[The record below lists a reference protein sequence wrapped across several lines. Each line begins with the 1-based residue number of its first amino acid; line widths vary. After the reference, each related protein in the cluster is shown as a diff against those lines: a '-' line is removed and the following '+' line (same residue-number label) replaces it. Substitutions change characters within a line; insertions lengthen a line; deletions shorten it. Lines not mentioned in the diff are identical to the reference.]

1 VNHHHT
7 TLAGDQW
14 VGAVGA
20 GSATLGF
27 FALLIVLVWQV
38 AATWRSR
45 MVAAREAEYKKLAF
59 KYSEL
64 LEDNTEILR
73 RYTDE
78 LAETRKAVT
87 SIERMMRE
95 VE

>member
-1 VNHHHT
+1 VNHHT
-7 TLAGDQW
+7 TLAQDWTG
-14 VGAVGA
+14 VVGA
-20 GSATLGF
+20 GFATGGF
-27 FALLIVLVWQV
+27 FALLIVIVWQI
-38 AATWRSR
+38 AATWRAR
-45 MVAAREAEYKKLAF
+45 MLAAREAEYKKLAF